1 METYY
6 KRKRRKT
13 GLASSDMAKELGIDC
28 RKYSLIENGVVKMPK
43 NLIDKFNEVINK
55 GKNEHMLE
63 RLNHEQLVN
72 EWYNDMTKKVNGRYK
87 LKDKMKEFNIDTFSD
102 LAKLLGVSSANLS
115 HYLKNESVGY
125 NFKNKM
131 YLFFS
136 DELNIQEPSEKRIN
150 NTTRPNVK
158 SVSNIKANSTDNE
171 LLNWY
176 RKTDLKS
183 LAKSLRVTSKQIAEE
198 TGLDISCVHRVM
210 NKLTDTPREKTLGL
224 IKGILDG
231 ILDKYSDDTTCEK
244 IKSVYAE
251 PEQTNLYQVEPINNR
266 EVVETTTAC
275 VSFEDDTP
283 IVINGGS
290 IKFNER
296 VSPELEKCDET
307 PVETM
312 EKCDEEPT
320 EHIEKCDE
328 EDIKRRYQT
337 EIEENNVIIET
348 YRDILN
354 NLLNRNRVCEEVLK
368 VIDELR
374 GE

>member
-28 RKYSLIENGVVKMPK
+28 KKYSLIENGVVKMPK
-43 NLIDKFNEVINK
+43 NLIDKFNEIINK

-63 RLNHEQLVN
+63 RLNHEQLVD

-87 LKDKMKEFNIDTFSD
+87 LKDKMKEFNIDTFND

-131 YLFFS
+131 YLFFL

-150 NTTRPNVK
+150 NATRPNVK
-158 SVSNIKANSTDNE
+158 SVSNIKVNSTDNE

-198 TGLDISCVHRVM
+198 TGLDISCVYRVM

-224 IKGILDG
+224 IKGILD
-231 ILDKYSDDTTCEK
+231 KYSDGTAYEK
-244 IKSVYAE
+244 IKSMHTE
-251 PEQTNLYQVEPINNR
+251 PGQTNLYQVEPINNC
-266 EVVETTTAC
+266 EVVETTATC
-275 VSFEDDTP
+275 VSLEDDTP
-283 IVINGGS
+283 IVINGGL
-290 IKFNER
+290 IKFNEL
-296 VSPELEKCDET
+296 VLPELEKCDET

-312 EKCDEEPT
+312 EKCDERAY
-320 EHIEKCDE
+320 
-328 EDIKRRYQT
+328 IKRRYQT

-348 YRDILN
+348 YRDIIN
-354 NLLNRNRVCEEVLK
+354 NLIVRNRVCEEVLA